1 MGYTIDSS
9 DKGYNG
15 WANYETWRVH
25 LELFND
31 VNVGEHFDAEP
42 SIQELAGWA
51 NEYARDFVSNS
62 IDDTSANGTVE
73 GWAHA
78 FLDSVNWRQVAEHL
92 MDYAKD
98 CGAFQSEEAA

>member
-15 WANYETWRVH
+15 WANYETWRVY
-25 LELFND
+25 LELFDGMNIGD
-31 VNVGEHFDAEP
+31 DFDTAPELH
-42 SIQELAGWA
+42 ELASWA
-51 NEYARDFVSNS
+51 KDYAHDFICNS
-62 IDDTSANGTVE
+62 IDDTSPNGIAQ
-73 GWAHA
+73 GWAMA
-78 FLDSVNWRQVAEHL
+78 FIDAADWRQVAEHL